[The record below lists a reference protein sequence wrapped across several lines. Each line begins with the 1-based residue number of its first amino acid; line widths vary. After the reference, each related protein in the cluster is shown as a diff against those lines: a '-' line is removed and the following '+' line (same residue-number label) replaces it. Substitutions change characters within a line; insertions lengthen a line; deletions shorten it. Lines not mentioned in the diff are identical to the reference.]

1 MAKGGG
7 GVQRLYPPARPVH
20 KWRMQT
26 QMSPDIGYDAAV
38 AALQWMLEMGVVE
51 PVGDTPVCAYDLPSA
66 QAEPPR
72 PPVQDEPQQIKPQRQ
87 TQMAPPMAPVVVA
100 DAIDTVAEARAA
112 AARAATLADLHQ
124 AVMAYPHCALKQ
136 GARNT
141 VFSDGN
147 EKARVMIVGEAPGRD
162 EDLQGKPFVGKSGQ
176 LLDRMLAAVG
186 LSRGSPDPA
195 AAVYITNV
203 MPWRPPGNRDPEP
216 AEIAQMVPFLARH
229 VDLIDPDVILLLGN
243 TACAAALNAR
253 GITRLRGTWAE
264 AFGRPALPTLHPASL
279 LHNPA
284 NKRLVWADLLSLRAR
299 LNEAPAP

>member
-51 PVGDTPVCAYDLPSA
+51 PVGDTPVCAYDLPAA

-72 PPVQDEPQQIKPQRQ
+72 PPVQEAVAQQTGPQRL
-87 TQMAPPMAPVVVA
+87 PPVAPVVVE
-100 DAIDTVAEARAA
+100 AIDPVAEARAA
-112 AARAATLADLHQ
+112 AMRATTLADLRE
-124 AVMAYPHCALKQ
+124 AVMAFPHCALKQ

-141 VFSDGN
+141 VFADGN
-147 EKARVMIVGEAPGRD
+147 EKARLMIVGEAPGRD
-162 EDLQGKPFVGKSGQ
+162 EDLQGRPFVGKSGQ

-243 TACAAALNAR
+243 TACAAALKAR
-253 GITRLRGTWAE
+253 GITRLRGTWTT

>member
-51 PVGDTPVCAYDLPSA
+51 PVGDTPVCAYDLPAA

-72 PPVQDEPQQIKPQRQ
+72 PIQPEGAQQAKPQRP
-87 TQMAPPMAPVVVA
+87 PPMAPVVIA
-100 DAIDTVAEARAA
+100 DGPDPVAEARVA

-124 AVMAYPHCALKQ
+124 AVMAFPHCALKQ

-141 VFSDGN
+141 VFADGN
-147 EKARVMIVGEAPGRD
+147 EKARLMIVGEAPGRD

-186 LSRGSPDPA
+186 LSRGAPDPA

-229 VDLIDPDVILLLGN
+229 IELIDPDVILLLGN

-253 GITRLRGTWAE
+253 GITRLRGTWTT

-284 NKRLVWADLLSLRAR
+284 NKRLVWADLLALRAR